1 MPQYAEITGSTVRDF
16 CMLERNYLSHFKLV
30 LLLLLLLCSSLL
42 GSRLPAPPQSDGS
55 SNASMGGVRLPVAIL
70 LYIAALLTVTAAVW
84 EYHNG
89 VKSLLK
95 VRAFLVGT
103 RWVVISFYPS
113 MASWGL
119 IRDRLSIR
127 VHLFLMSVV
136 SVIAAATCIVYL
148 ASEN

>member
-42 GSRLPAPPQSDGS
+42 GSRLPAPPESDGNS
-55 SNASMGGVRLPVAIL
+55 HASMGGVRLPVAIL

-84 EYHNG
+84 EYHTG
-89 VKSLLK
+89 VKCLLK

-103 RWVVISFYPS
+103 
-113 MASWGL
+113 
-119 IRDRLSIR
+119 R

-148 ASEN
+148 ASENR

>member
-16 CMLERNYLSHFKLV
+16 CMLERNYLAHFKLV

-42 GSRLPAPPQSDGS
+42 GSRLPAPSESDES
-55 SNASMGGVRLPVAIL
+55 SHASMGGVRLPVATL
-70 LYIAALLTVTAAVW
+70 LYIAALLTITAAVW

-103 RWVVISFYPS
+103 
-113 MASWGL
+113 
-119 IRDRLSIR
+119 R

-148 ASEN
+148 ASENR

>member
-42 GSRLPAPPQSDGS
+42 GSRLPAPPESDGNS
-55 SNASMGGVRLPVAIL
+55 HASMGGVRLPVAIL

-84 EYHNG
+84 EYHTG
-89 VKSLLK
+89 VKCLLK

-103 RWVVISFYPS
+103 RWVVV
-113 MASWGL
+113 
-119 IRDRLSIR
+119 SIR
-127 VHLFLMSVV
+127 RWHRG
-136 SVIAAATCIVYL
+136 A
-148 ASEN
+148 